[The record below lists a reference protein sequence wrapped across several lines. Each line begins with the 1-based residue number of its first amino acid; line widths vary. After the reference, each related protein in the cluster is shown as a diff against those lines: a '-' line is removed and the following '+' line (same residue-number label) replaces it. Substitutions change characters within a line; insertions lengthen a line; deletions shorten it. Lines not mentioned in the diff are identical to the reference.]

1 MKRPIHNAW
10 YIYEHKRCMISPRL
24 ILILIGFDWE
34 REVIWVKRK
43 NVAALLMILIVAGFA
58 YRCYVVD
65 KPIFAVAISSN
76 SMSPM
81 MSRGDVIFIRSV
93 RPDTVYYNNQIIL
106 FKSEE
111 NKIKQWTLHRIVGG
125 CSEHGYLTKGDS
137 NCREDQH
144 CLGYPPV
151 KSEWIGGTVP
161 KIGSKPLKI
170 PKLGY
175 ITLLLDENLKT
186 PPLVTG
192 LVINCVFLTLLVLGL
207 KTLRCAGRYCRQK
220 ISNG

>member
-1 MKRPIHNAW
+1 MKRKIVAAFL
-10 YIYEHKRCMISPRL
+10 L
-24 ILILIGFDWE
+24 IL
-34 REVIWVKRK
+34 V
-43 NVAALLMILIVAGFA
+43 VAGFA
-58 YRCYVVD
+58 YWCYVVD
-65 KPIFAVAISSN
+65 KPIFTVAVSSN

-111 NKIKQWTLHRIVGG
+111 NKIKQWTMHRIVGG

-161 KIGSKPLKI
+161 KIGSKPLRI

-175 ITLLLDENLKT
+175 KTLWFDENLNT
-186 PPLVTG
+186 HPFVTG
-192 LVINCVFLTLLVLGL
+192 LMINSAFLVLSLFGFI
-207 KTLRCAGRYCRQK
+207 TIRCARRFCRIK
-220 ISNG
+220 VRSLPE

>member
-1 MKRPIHNAW
+1 MPKKLKQPTHNHW
-10 YIYEHKRCMISPRL
+10 YIFGHKRCMISPRL
-24 ILILIGFDWE
+24 ILILIGIGWE

-43 NVAALLMILIVAGFA
+43 AVAVLLLILMVAGFA

-65 KPIFAVAISSN
+65 KPIFAVAITSN

-93 RPDTVYYNNQIIL
+93 RPDTVYHNNQIIL

-111 NKIKQWTLHRIVGG
+111 NEIHQWTLHRIVGG
-125 CSEHGYLTKGDS
+125 CNEHGYLTKGDS
-137 NCREDQH
+137 NCSEDQES
-144 CLGYPPV
+144 LGYPLI

-170 PKLGY
+170 PKIGY
-175 ITLLLDENLKT
+175 ITLCCMKT
-186 PPLVTG
+186 
-192 LVINCVFLTLLVLGL
+192 
-207 KTLRCAGRYCRQK
+207 
-220 ISNG
+220 